1 MIFTKIEL
9 ENVGQFRG
17 YTLIELKPR
26 IIGDSIR
33 PIVLFGGNNGAGKT
47 TILQSIMLC
56 MYGRLSLGSRIS
68 TLEYANYLN
77 SMIHDPR
84 GQTDKPDKA
93 MICLSMEY
101 THASKTHTYELKR
114 IWERSSNEPKEEISI
129 LEDGKEITNID
140 ALYWQDYIN
149 SIFPY
154 SLSSLFLFDG
164 EKIKGLAESD
174 NDINL
179 ASSFNS
185 LLGLDLVDQLQKD
198 LSFHSTNRFS

>member
-33 PIVLFGGNNGAGKT
+33 PIVLFGGKNGAGKT

-56 MYGRLSLGSRIS
+56 MYGRLSMGSGIS

-77 SMIHDPR
+77 SMIHDPK
-84 GQTDKPDKA
+84 GQIDKPDKA

-114 IWERSSNEPKEEISI
+114 TWERSSNEPKEEIYFRRWKRNKEYRRFI
-129 LEDGKEITNID
+129 LAG
-140 ALYWQDYIN
+140 YIN

-164 EKIKGLAESD
+164 EKL
-174 NDINL
+174 
-179 ASSFNS
+179 
-185 LLGLDLVDQLQKD
+185 KD
-198 LSFHSTNRFS
+198 